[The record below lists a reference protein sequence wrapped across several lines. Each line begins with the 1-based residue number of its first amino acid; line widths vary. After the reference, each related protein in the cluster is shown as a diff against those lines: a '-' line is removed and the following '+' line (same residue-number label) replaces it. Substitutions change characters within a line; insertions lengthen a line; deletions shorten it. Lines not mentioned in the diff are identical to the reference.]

1 MYFFGMENAVR
12 LFRRAIRAAFN
23 DVKELDQVMT

>member
-1 MYFFGMENAVR
+1 MENAVH

-23 DVKELDQVMT
+23 DVKELDQAMT